1 VDKSRSGSNWQWW
14 VLGVLLLL
22 AGGFAAYFFLSLT
35 GPAAASAGEP
45 GHESDQ
51 SDEAAC
57 VEVVRPQEGGLER
70 ITTQP
75 GSVQAYERARL
86 YAAVSGYLKTQSV
99 DIGDRVKKD
108 QLLAKIDVPDLE
120 KQVKQYSATVSQARA
135 RVLQTEARVAT
146 AKADLLAKQAKI
158 KQAEAAIKTASA
170 WLRFRQKQ
178 FERIDYLA
186 KRDSIDGRALDE
198 SHEHLN
204 AAIETEN
211 TAKAALD
218 TARAEEAAA
227 EAAIKQA
234 EADVLVAKAE
244 VEVEQARVEKA
255 EVMVQFSEIRAPYDG
270 VVTQL
275 RHNLGAYLRA
285 ANESDSNLP
294 LLTIE
299 RTDVFRVVVQVPDRD
314 VPFCDPGDSAVVEID
329 ALRGKKFPAR
339 VSRIAQS
346 EDPQTRLMRVEID
359 LPNPTGEIK
368 QGYYGRATIILDRVA
383 GQLSLPSSCLVGKT
397 EDGTGSVY
405 VVRDRHVHLVP
416 IKISGDNGIQFA
428 VREGLTPKDQVVL
441 HPNSNLADGEE
452 VTVTSPMKTP
462 AQH

>member
-1 VDKSRSGSNWQWW
+1 MDRSRSGSNWKWW
-14 VLGVLLLL
+14 ILGVLLL
-22 AGGFAAYFFLSLT
+22 AGGFAAYHFLPLT
-35 GPAAASAGEP
+35 SPATASAGEAE
-45 GHESDQ
+45 HESDQ
-51 SDEAAC
+51 ADEVAC
-57 VEVVRPQEGGLER
+57 VEVVRPQDGGLER

-75 GSVQAYERARL
+75 GSVQAYERAPQF
-86 YAAVSGYLKTQSV
+86 AAVSGVLKKPLV
-99 DIGDRVKKD
+99 DLGDRVQKG

-120 KQVKQYSATVSQARA
+120 KQVKQYRAAVSQAGA
-135 RVLQTEARVAT
+135 RVKQMEARVAT

-158 KQAEAAIKTASA
+158 KQAEAAIRTAAA
-170 WLRFRQKQ
+170 WRRFRQTQ
-178 FERIDYLA
+178 FAKMEYLA
-186 KRDSIDGRALDE
+186 KRDSIDGRAFDE

-218 TARAEEAAA
+218 TAKAEEAAA

-234 EADVLVAKAE
+234 EADVLEATAE
-244 VEVEQARVEKA
+244 VEVAEARVEKA
-255 EVMVQFSEIRAPYDG
+255 EVLVGFSEIRAPYEG
-270 VVTQL
+270 VVTQV
-275 RHNLGAYLRA
+275 RNEEGSYVRA
-285 ANESDSNLP
+285 VSEGGTSLP
-294 LLTIE
+294 LVTIA
-299 RTDVFRVVVQVPDRD
+299 RRDLFRVVVQVPDRD
-314 VPFCDPGDSAVVEID
+314 VPFCDPGDPAVVEID

-428 VREGLTPKDQVVL
+428 VREGLTPKDEVVL
-441 HPNSNLADGEE
+441 HPHSGLFEGEE
-452 VTVTSPMKTP
+452 VSVFTP
-462 AQH
+462 ASPDLRH